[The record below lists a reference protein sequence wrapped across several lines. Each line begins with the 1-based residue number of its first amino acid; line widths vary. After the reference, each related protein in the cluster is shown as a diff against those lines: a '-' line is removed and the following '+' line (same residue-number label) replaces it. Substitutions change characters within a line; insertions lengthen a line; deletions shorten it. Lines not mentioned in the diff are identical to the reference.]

1 MSPKKR
7 GYQTVISPQMGRQAL
22 QYAAWIILVSLGLL
36 LVLDRGTAEYV
47 ITLVSLVIG
56 LLFAGTA
63 WLLIR
68 RSQH

>member
-1 MSPKKR
+1 M
-7 GYQTVISPQMGRQAL
+7 ISPQMARQAL

-47 ITLVSLVIG
+47 ITLLSLLMG

-63 WLLIR
+63 WFLVR
-68 RSQH
+68 RSQR

>member
-1 MSPKKR
+1 M
-7 GYQTVISPQMGRQAL
+7 ISPQMGKQAL

-36 LVLDRGTAEYV
+36 LVLDRGSAEFV
-47 ITLVSLVIG
+47 ITVISLIIG

-68 RSQH
+68 RSQR

>member
-1 MSPKKR
+1 M
-7 GYQTVISPQMGRQAL
+7 ISPQMARQAL

-47 ITLVSLVIG
+47 ITVLSLIIG
-56 LLFAGTA
+56 LLFAATA